1 MSKKKTTTPEV
12 AVTAAVANVEANVA
26 KALGRPSNPSSAR
39 QKRIA
44 ELEAK
49 RAAGDCKRGRP
60 TVAGSKRQDV
70 LAARAAKVANGGTL
84 SKGRPVNVNSKRQQE
99 LAAKTEGRRLAA
111 LDAKTVTVE
120 ATPAE

>member
-12 AVTAAVANVEANVA
+12 AVVAAVVNVEANVA

-49 RAAGDCKRGRP
+49 RVNGECKRGRP
-60 TVAGSKRQDV
+60 TVTGSKRQDV
-70 LAARAAKVANGGTL
+70 LAARAAKVAAGGTL

-111 LDAKTVTVE
+111 LDAK
-120 ATPAE
+120 ATSAE